1 MTFVVQKIRNIIINK
16 RLIKIRFYLITFVF
30 RIFINKM
37 LDINKIRTDFPI
49 LSQKVNGKPLVY
61 FDNGATSQKP
71 QVVID
76 AIATYYEEINAN
88 IHRGVHTLSQLATDA
103 YEESRIK
110 IQNHINAKF
119 AHEVLFTSGTTFGIN
134 LVANGFASLL
144 KPNDEVMV
152 SALEHHSNI
161 VPWQMLCEK
170 TGAKLVVIP
179 MDENG
184 ELILSEYERLLS
196 DKIKIVAVNHI
207 SNALG
212 TVNPIKY
219 MITKAH
225 EVGAAVLIDGAQAVP
240 HLKPDVQELDCDFY
254 VFSGH
259 KMCGPTGVGILYGK
273 EAWLNKLPPYLG
285 GGEMIKEVTFEK
297 TTYADLP
304 HKFEAGTPNIASGIV
319 LGTAVDYMN
328 SVGFENI
335 QQQEK
340 ELLIYA
346 TEKLLEIE
354 GLKIFGT
361 AATKTS
367 VISFNIDGIHP
378 YDIGTIIDKLGI
390 AVRTGHH
397 CAQPIMNYFNIPGTI
412 RASFAFYNT
421 KEEIDIFVEAV
432 KKAKT
437 MLS

>member
-1 MTFVVQKIRNIIINK
+1 
-16 RLIKIRFYLITFVF
+16 
-30 RIFINKM
+30 M
-37 LDINKIRTDFPI
+37 LDINKIRADFPI

-76 AIATYYEEINAN
+76 AISKYYQEINAN

-103 YEESRIK
+103 YEISRVK
-110 IQNHINAKF
+110 LQNHINAKF
-119 AHEVLFTSGTTFGIN
+119 AHEVLFTSGTTHGIN
-134 LVANGFASLL
+134 LVANGFASIL
-144 KPNDEVMV
+144 KPGDEVIV

-170 TGAKLVVIP
+170 TGATLRVIP
-179 MDENG
+179 INENG
-184 ELILSEYERLLS
+184 ELIMSEYDKLLS
-196 DKIKIVAVNHI
+196 DKTKVVTVNHI

-219 MITKAH
+219 MIDKAH
-225 EVGAAVLIDGAQAVP
+225 EVGAAILIDGAQAVP

-259 KMCGPTGVGILYGK
+259 KICGPTGTGILYGK
-273 EAWLNKLPPYLG
+273 EAWLNKLPPYQG

-297 TTYADLP
+297 TTYAELP
-304 HKFEAGTPNIASGIV
+304 HKFEAGTPNIAGGIV

-328 SVGFENI
+328 EVGFDNI

-340 ELLIYA
+340 ELLEYG
-346 TEKLLEIE
+346 TKRLLEIE

-361 AATKTS
+361 AKEKTS
-367 VISFNIDGIHP
+367 VISFNIEGIHP

-397 CAQPIMNYFNIPGTI
+397 CAQPIMNFFNIPGTI

-421 KEEIDIFVEAV
+421 KEEIDVMVEAI
-432 KKAKT
+432 KKAQL

>member
-1 MTFVVQKIRNIIINK
+1 
-16 RLIKIRFYLITFVF
+16 
-30 RIFINKM
+30 M
-37 LDINKIRTDFPI
+37 LDINKIRADFPI

-76 AIATYYEEINAN
+76 AISKYYQEINAN

-103 YEESRIK
+103 YEISRGK
-110 IQNHINAKF
+110 LQNHINAKF
-119 AHEVLFTSGTTFGIN
+119 AHEVLFTSGTTHGIN
-134 LVANGFASLL
+134 LVANGFASIL
-144 KPNDEVMV
+144 KPGDEVLV

-170 TGAKLVVIP
+170 TGATLRVIP
-179 MDENG
+179 MNLDG
-184 ELILSEYERLLS
+184 ELIMSEYDKLLS
-196 DKIKIVAVNHI
+196 DKTKVVTVNHI

-219 MITKAH
+219 MIDKAH
-225 EVGAAVLIDGAQAVP
+225 EVGAAILIDGAQAVP

-259 KMCGPTGVGILYGK
+259 KICGPTGTGILYGK
-273 EAWLNKLPPYLG
+273 EAWLNKLPPYQG

-297 TTYADLP
+297 TTYAELP
-304 HKFEAGTPNIASGIV
+304 HKFEAGTPNIAGGIV

-328 SVGFENI
+328 EVGFDNI

-340 ELLIYA
+340 ELLEYG
-346 TEKLLEIE
+346 TKRLLEIE

-361 AATKTS
+361 AKEKTS
-367 VISFNIDGIHP
+367 VISFNIEGIHP

-397 CAQPIMNYFNIPGTI
+397 CAQPIMNFFNIPGTI

-421 KEEIDIFVEAV
+421 KEEIDVMVEAI
-432 KKAKT
+432 KKAQL

>member
-1 MTFVVQKIRNIIINK
+1 MSFNIDAIRA
-16 RLIKIRFYLITFVF
+16 
-30 RIFINKM
+30 
-37 LDINKIRTDFPI
+37 DFPI
-49 LSQKVNGKPLVY
+49 LCQKVNGKPLVY

-76 AIATYYEEINAN
+76 AISKYYQQINAN

-103 YEESRIK
+103 YEVSRGK

-119 AHEVLFTSGTTFGIN
+119 AHEVLFTSGTTHGIN
-134 LVANGFASLL
+134 IVANGFTSFL
-144 KPNDEVMV
+144 KSGDEVLV

-170 TGAKLVVIP
+170 TGAILRVIP
-179 MDENG
+179 MDVNG
-184 ELILSEYERLLS
+184 ELILSEFDKLLS
-196 DKIKIVAVNHI
+196 NKTKMVTVNHI

-212 TVNPIKY
+212 TLNPIKY
-219 MITKAH
+219 MIDKAH
-225 EVGAAVLIDGAQAVP
+225 EFGAVILIDGAQAVP
-240 HLKPDVQELDCDFY
+240 HLKPNVQELDCDFY

-259 KMCGPTGVGILYGK
+259 KICGPTGTGILYGK
-273 EAWLNKLPPYLG
+273 EDWLNKLPPYQG

-297 TTYADLP
+297 TTYAELP
-304 HKFEAGTPNIASGIV
+304 HKFEAGTPNIAGGIV

-328 SVGFENI
+328 QIGFENI
-335 QQQEK
+335 QIQEK
-340 ELLIYA
+340 ELLEYG
-346 TEKLLEIE
+346 TKRLLEIE
-354 GLKIFGT
+354 GLKIYGT
-361 AATKTS
+361 SKYKTS
-367 VISFNIDGIHP
+367 VISFNIEGIHP

-397 CAQPIMNYFNIPGTI
+397 CAQPIMNFFNIPGTI

-421 KEEIDIFVEAV
+421 KEEIDIFVEAL
-432 KKAKT
+432 KRAKL

>member
-1 MTFVVQKIRNIIINK
+1 MKMFDVQKVRA
-16 RLIKIRFYLITFVF
+16 
-30 RIFINKM
+30 
-37 LDINKIRTDFPI
+37 DFPI

-76 AIATYYEEINAN
+76 AISKYYSEINAN

-103 YEESRIK
+103 YEVSRNT
-110 IQNHINAKF
+110 IQNHLNAKHN
-119 AHEVLFTSGTTFGIN
+119 HEIIFTSGTTFGIN
-134 LVANGFASLL
+134 LVANGFVSLL
-144 KPNDEVMV
+144 KAGDEVMV

-161 VPWQMLCEK
+161 VPWQFLCER

-179 MDENG
+179 MNEKG
-184 ELILSEYERLLS
+184 ELILSEFDKLLS
-196 DKIKIVAVNHI
+196 EKTKIVTVNHI

-212 TVNPIKY
+212 TVNPIEYIIK
-219 MITKAH
+219 KAH
-225 EVGAAVLIDGAQAVP
+225 GVGAAVLIDGAQATP
-240 HLKPDVQELDCDFY
+240 HLRPDVQALDCDFY

-259 KMCGPTGVGILYGK
+259 KVCGPTGVGILYGK
-273 EAWLNKLPPYLG
+273 DEWLRKLPPYQG
-285 GGEMIKEVTFEK
+285 GGEMIAEVTFEK

-304 HKFEAGTPNIASGIV
+304 HKFEAGTPNIEGGIV
-319 LGTAVDYMN
+319 LGTAIDYMN
-328 SVGFENI
+328 AIGFDDIAAYEH
-335 QQQEK
+335 
-340 ELLIYA
+340 ELLLYG
-346 TEKLLEIE
+346 TKKLQEIE

-361 AATKTS
+361 SENKTS
-367 VISFNIDGIHP
+367 VISFNIEGIHP

-397 CAQPIMNYFNIPGTI
+397 CAQPIMNFFNIPGTI

-432 KKAKT
+432 KKAQM

>member
-1 MTFVVQKIRNIIINK
+1 MFDVQKVRA
-16 RLIKIRFYLITFVF
+16 
-30 RIFINKM
+30 
-37 LDINKIRTDFPI
+37 DFPI

-76 AIATYYEEINAN
+76 AISKYYSEINAN

-103 YEESRIK
+103 YEVSRNT
-110 IQNHINAKF
+110 IQNHLNAKHN
-119 AHEVLFTSGTTFGIN
+119 HEIIFTSGTTFGIN

-144 KPNDEVMV
+144 KAGDEVMV

-161 VPWQMLCEK
+161 VPWQFLCEK

-179 MDENG
+179 MNEKG
-184 ELILSEYERLLS
+184 ELILSEFDKLLS
-196 DKIKIVAVNHI
+196 EKTKIVTINHI

-212 TVNPIKY
+212 TVNPIEYIIK
-219 MITKAH
+219 KAH
-225 EVGAAVLIDGAQAVP
+225 QVGAAVLIDGAQATP
-240 HLKPDVQELDCDFY
+240 HLRPDVQALDCDFY

-259 KMCGPTGVGILYGK
+259 KVCGPTGVGILYGK
-273 EAWLNKLPPYLG
+273 EDWLRKLPPYQG
-285 GGEMIKEVTFEK
+285 GGEMIAEVTFEK

-304 HKFEAGTPNIASGIV
+304 HKFEAGTPNIEGGIV
-319 LGTAVDYMN
+319 LGTAIDYMN
-328 SVGFENI
+328 SIGFDNI
-335 QQQEK
+335 AAYEQ
-340 ELLIYA
+340 ELLDYG
-346 TEKLLEIE
+346 TRKLQEIE
-354 GLKIFGT
+354 GLTIYGT
-361 AATKTS
+361 SENKAS
-367 VISFNIDGIHP
+367 VISFNIKGIHP

-397 CAQPIMNYFNIPGTI
+397 CAQPIMSFFNIPGTI

-432 KKAKT
+432 KKAQM